1 MGNTQ
6 QNFDNKKRTISFLDS
21 MRMNAVLM
29 VKPKAIHFC
38 YLSDSYVIL
47 KLTLS
52 TSSSMMLEKTPPTL
66 KINPRTR
73 SNNPVT
79 ARQMIKAVLE
89 QQEQQVPS
97 DLFFD
102 GIVD

>member
-1 MGNTQ
+1 
-6 QNFDNKKRTISFLDS
+6 
-21 MRMNAVLM
+21 
-29 VKPKAIHFC
+29 
-38 YLSDSYVIL
+38 
-47 KLTLS
+47 
-52 TSSSMMLEKTPPTL
+52 MMLEKTPPTL
-66 KINPRTR
+66 KINPKTR

-102 GIVD
+102 GIVDEQRAWIVGSCVASSSWS

>member
-1 MGNTQ
+1 
-6 QNFDNKKRTISFLDS
+6 
-21 MRMNAVLM
+21 
-29 VKPKAIHFC
+29 
-38 YLSDSYVIL
+38 
-47 KLTLS
+47 
-52 TSSSMMLEKTPPTL
+52 MMLEKTPPTL
-66 KINPRTR
+66 KINPKTR

-102 GIVD
+102 GIVDERRTWIVGIRAAVTEVLLSIDCRNV